1 MSEPHDAPVT
11 LAGIARIAGV
21 GRAAVSNWRRRHDSF
36 PTPVGGTDASPQFS
50 LADVEGWLH
59 ANGKIERIGLRERL
73 WPHYEALGDRA
84 VMGAA
89 LAEAGGR
96 ILSTEGAEGFVTARR
111 AGSGEPVLPPEA
123 ARVVDETVEAARQE
137 GGRETFNFLLSR
149 WLDAHVRQ
157 VSTTPEPLARLMAD
171 IAASVRTDAGAGT
184 GEVTVLD
191 PACGV
196 GGLLLAAGER
206 VGDPEGGPGPV
217 APVLLGADIDPVLAA
232 LAAVRL
238 GFAGTGSPG
247 TGTTGAS
254 TAVPGSAIPG
264 TARTGARVEI
274 RAGDSLRGDP
284 QADARADVV
293 LCNPPFNARDWGH
306 EELAT
311 DPRWTYG
318 LPPRTEPELAW
329 VEHTL
334 ARLAPGGTAVVL
346 LPPAVA
352 SRRAGRRIR
361 GALLRTGAL
370 RGVVALPAG
379 AAPPHSVSL
388 QLWIL
393 RAPGADGRT
402 AAGDRLFLFD
412 AVERQGAAKG
422 AQSIDWP
429 RLSGRVLDAVRSHSW
444 DGERRGE
451 AQAPLPERC
460 VTVPVVDLL
469 DEETDLTPARH
480 VPETAREAHDVLGE
494 SWGRLEGLISE
505 VRRHARFLAGID
517 LSERGD
523 SASTVTVADLD
534 RAHALRAR
542 QGQTPSG
549 ELLRSDDLLL
559 IDAHP
564 RGAVPVLSVPDL
576 ILDGQPGGWLTRDE
590 VEAGVAGGSLTVAEP
605 GDVVVVGV
613 ERAFR
618 VWVQKDTPL
627 VLGPQ
632 LHALRPDPEL
642 LDPWFLAGCLRA
654 PANARQAGSH
664 TSSSARIDVRKL
676 QVLQLSL
683 AEQEPYAAAFREL
696 LALEESLRSVAAVGE
711 DLVRGLGDA
720 LAAGG
725 LHRPGR

>member
-1 MSEPHDAPVT
+1 MPEPHDAPVT

-50 LADVEGWLH
+50 LADVEEWLH

-96 ILSTEGAEGFVTARR
+96 ILSAERAEDSVTVSAAHR

-137 GGRETFNFLLSR
+137 GGRETFGFLLSR

-171 IAASVRTDAGAGT
+171 IAASVGPGAGS
-184 GEVTVLD
+184 GAGGVTVLD

-206 VGDPEGGPGPV
+206 VADSEGGAGLVPS
-217 APVLLGADIDPVLAA
+217 VLLGADIDPVFAA
-232 LAAVRL
+232 LTAVRL
-238 GFAGTGSPG
+238 GFAEAGATR
-247 TGTTGAS
+247 TGT
-254 TAVPGSAIPG
+254 
-264 TARTGARVEI
+264 RVEI

-311 DPRWTYG
+311 DPRWSYG

-329 VEHTL
+329 VEHAL
-334 ARLAPGGTAVVL
+334 ARLTPGGVAVVL

-361 GALLRTGAL
+361 GALLRTGVL

-379 AAPPHSVSL
+379 AAQPHSVSL

-402 AAGDRLFLFD
+402 AAGDRLFLYD
-412 AVERQGAAKG
+412 AVERPGAAKG
-422 AQSIDWP
+422 AQGIDWP
-429 RLSGRVLDAVRSHSW
+429 RLGGRVLDAVRSHSW
-444 DGERRGE
+444 DGERRGG
-451 AQAPLPERC
+451 ARAPLPERC
-460 VTVPVVDLL
+460 VTVPVMELL

-480 VPETAREAHDVLGE
+480 VPETAREVHDVLRE
-494 SWGRLEGLISE
+494 SWGRLDGLISQ
-505 VRRHARFLAGID
+505 VRRHSRFLGGID
-517 LSERGD
+517 LSGGD
-523 SASTVTVADLD
+523 GAASTVTVADLD
-534 RAHALRAR
+534 RAHALKAR

-549 ELLRSDDLLL
+549 ELLRRDDLSPV
-559 IDAHP
+559 DTHP

-576 ILDGQPGGWLTRDE
+576 ILDGQPGGWLTWDE
-590 VEAGVAGGSLTVAEP
+590 MEAGAASGSVTVAEP

-664 TSSSARIDVRKL
+664 TSSSARIDVRRL

-683 AEQEPYAAAFREL
+683 TEQEPYAVAFREL
-696 LALEESLRSVAAVGE
+696 LALEESLRSVAAVGA
-711 DLVRGLGDA
+711 DVVRGFGDA
-720 LAAGG
+720 LSAGG
-725 LHRPGR
+725 LHRTGR

>member
-1 MSEPHDAPVT
+1 MPEPHDAPVT

-59 ANGKIERIGLRERL
+59 AQGKIERIGLRERL

-84 VMGAA
+84 VMGTA

-96 ILSTEGAEGFVTARR
+96 ILSAESAEAFETAHR
-111 AGSGEPVLPPEA
+111 ARSGESLLPPEA
-123 ARVVDETVEAARQE
+123 ARVVDETMKAARQE
-137 GGRETFNFLLSR
+137 GGRETFDFLLSR
-149 WLDAHVRQ
+149 WLDAYVRQ
-157 VSTTPEPLARLMAD
+157 VSATPEPLARLMAD
-171 IAASVRTDAGAGT
+171 IAGSVRAGAGVGT
-184 GEVTVLD
+184 GGVTVLD

-206 VGDPEGGPGPV
+206 LATPERSASPV
-217 APVLLGADIDPVLAA
+217 ASVLLGADIDPVLAA

-238 GFAGTGSPG
+238 GFAGMG
-247 TGTTGAS
+247 T
-254 TAVPGSAIPG
+254 
-264 TARTGARVEI
+264 RVGI
-274 RAGDSLRGDP
+274 KAGDSLRGDP
-284 QADARADVV
+284 QAHARADVV

-311 DPRWTYG
+311 DPRWAYG

-329 VEHTL
+329 VEHAL
-334 ARLAPGGTAVVL
+334 ARLTAGGVAIVL

-370 RGVVALPAG
+370 RGVVALPTG
-379 AAPPHSVSL
+379 AAQPHSVSL

-393 RAPGADGRT
+393 RAPDAYGKT
-402 AAGDRLFLFD
+402 AAGDRLFLLD

-429 RLSGRVLDAVRSHSW
+429 RLSSRVLEAVRSHSW
-444 DGERRGE
+444 DGERKSE

-460 VTVPVVDLL
+460 VTVPVMDLL

-480 VPETAREAHDVLGE
+480 VPETARETHDVLGE
-494 SWGRLEGLISE
+494 SWGRLDGLISE
-505 VRRHARFLAGID
+505 VHRRAQFLAAID
-517 LSERGD
+517 LSEGGD

-549 ELLRSDDLLL
+549 ELLRGDDLSF

-576 ILDGQPGGWLTRDE
+576 ILDGRPGGWLTSDE
-590 VEAGVAGGSLTVAEP
+590 VEAGVASGSLTVAEP

-618 VWVQKDTPL
+618 VWVQTDTPL

-632 LHALRPDPEL
+632 LHTLRPDLEL
-642 LDPWFLAGCLRA
+642 LNPWFLAGCLRA

-664 TSSSARIDVRKL
+664 TSSSARIDVRRL

-711 DLVRGLGDA
+711 DLVKGLGDA
-720 LAAGG
+720 LAAGR